1 MNAEEVHHSAA
12 NHRLG
17 TRFEGHR
24 STPTGHSADEIETV
38 AMARLSRIVIRLLT
52 WRGGAS
58 NSHNYR
64 SKPSAR
70 AYAAKGRRSALY
82 ALWYNF
88 VRVHKSLRNWPA
100 VGEGIGTGG

>member
-1 MNAEEVHHSAA
+1 VNAEEVHHSAA

-70 AYAAKGRRSALY
+70 AYAAKCGGPHSMRCGTTSSAFTR
-82 ALWYNF
+82 AC
-88 VRVHKSLRNWPA
+88 
-100 VGEGIGTGG
+100 GTGLP